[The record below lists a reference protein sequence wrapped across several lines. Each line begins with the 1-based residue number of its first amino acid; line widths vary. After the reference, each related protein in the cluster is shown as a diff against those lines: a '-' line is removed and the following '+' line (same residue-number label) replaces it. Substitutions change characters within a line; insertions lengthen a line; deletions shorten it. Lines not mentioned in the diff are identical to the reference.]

1 MPRPHFVVA
10 AAVFAVVFVVAAV
23 VVKTSQKKLVNLSN
37 DKSDLDILFS
47 FFSMQKIVKIDQL
60 SFCTLKVLSKEF

>member
-1 MPRPHFVVA
+1 LTRPHFVVV

-60 SFCTLKVLSKEF
+60 SFCPLKVLSKEF